1 MSQAVYAFP
10 LSYAQQRL
18 WFLDQLSP
26 GNSAYNIP
34 VATPI
39 ETPIDV
45 AVLQQCVDALIER
58 HETLRT
64 SFEMVDGEPRQ
75 QVQEQ
80 RPVVVRL
87 VDIEHRAA
95 VDDREAAVQRLASEE
110 ARRPFDLRHDPL
122 LRVTLVRVEP
132 RRHVLLMTLHHIVAD
147 AWSIGVL
154 WSELTTLYAAFAAG
168 AASPLPPLPIQY
180 ADYAIW
186 QRAWLTGDV
195 RETQLAYWRQRL
207 DALPTLMLPTDRG
220 RPTVQ
225 SFRGDHVPVTLDAA
239 LTGALARLG
248 QHVSATLFMTV
259 LAGFK
264 ALLMRYSGQTDV
276 MVGTPIAGRD
286 RAQLEGLIGFFVNT
300 LVLRTDLSDDPTVL
314 DLIARVRETALGA
327 YAHAEL
333 PFEMLVEELHPERDL
348 SRNPLFQVTFQLF
361 ATSRGQDGAVKTP
374 PVDVKRG
381 TAPFDLSLSLWESS
395 AGLHG
400 VLEYST
406 DLYDRARM
414 ERLVEHLQTLL
425 AGMVAQPEARLSQLP
440 VLTAAERRQLLVEWN
455 ATQADY
461 PPQCLHDL
469 VAAQAHRAPDA
480 VAVVCGDEQL
490 TYGALEWRAN
500 QVAHRLRAAGVGADT
515 LVGLCVERSL
525 QMVVGLLG
533 ILKAG
538 GAYVPLDPQYP
549 AERLRYMLTDAQVA
563 VLLTEQALLPQLPV
577 SAVPRLRL
585 DQDWAEFA
593 AFPGAV
599 PPPAVATPD
608 HLAYVIYTSGST
620 GAPKGVMVPH
630 RGLAN
635 LAREQTQLFDLTPES
650 RVLQFA
656 SLSFDASIFE
666 IMMALTNGASLYLAR
681 REVLMSPQD
690 LFEFL
695 NIHAVSVVLLPPSFL
710 AAQAVHDLPALKTI
724 TVAGEPCPFDLP
736 LRWSSPGRRFFNLY
750 GPTEDTI
757 CTTYDDCTDDGQP
770 TIGRPI
776 ANTQVYVL
784 DGQRQP
790 VPCGVPGEL
799 YIGGVGVARGYL
811 RRPEL
816 TAERFIADPFSETP
830 GARLYRTGD
839 WVRYRE
845 DGQLEFLGRID
856 HQVKL
861 RGFRIDLGEIEGV
874 LGQHP
879 AVAQAVAMVREDTPG
894 HPQLVAYVLAQ
905 RGLTLSTSELQRFLR
920 DRVPDY
926 LVPAAWA
933 VLAEWP
939 VTPNGKVDR
948 DALPPVSV
956 QPEAAYAAPTTPL
969 ERVLAQLWSGVL
981 GLDRVGI
988 HDNFFELGGHSLL
1001 AVQLISRIR
1010 DVLLADVPLRF
1021 LFDVPTVGGMTERLR
1036 ATADGTDIDKVA
1048 QMHLMVEELD
1058 EDAIDAMLRE
1068 RSS

>member
-1 MSQAVYAFP
+1 MSHAVYAFP

-34 VATPI
+34 VAIPI
-39 ETPIDV
+39 ETPIEV
-45 AVLQQCVDALIER
+45 AVLQRCVDALIER

-64 SFEMVDGEPRQ
+64 SFELVDGEPRQ

-87 VDIEHRAA
+87 VDIEHTAA

-110 ARRPFDLRHDPL
+110 TRRPFDLRHDPL

-186 QRAWLTGDV
+186 QRAWLTGEV

-207 DALPTLMLPTDRG
+207 DDLPTLMLPTDRG

-333 PFEMLVEELHPERDL
+333 PFEMLVEELHPQRDL

-414 ERLVEHLQTLL
+414 ERLVGHLQTLL
-425 AGMVAQPEARLSQLP
+425 AGMVAQPEAPLSQLP

-461 PPQCLHDL
+461 PAQCLHDL
-469 VAAQAHRAPDA
+469 VAAQAHRAPEA

-563 VLLTEQALLPQLPV
+563 VLLTEQALLPHLPA

-593 AFPGAV
+593 AFPGDV

-620 GAPKGVMVPH
+620 GAPKGIAMPH
-630 RGLAN
+630 RPLMN
-635 LAREQTQLFDLTPES
+635 LIAWQQRQAEFLPRARAM
-650 RVLQFA
+650 QFA
-656 SLSFDASIFE
+656 PLSFDVSFQE
-666 IMMALTNGASLYLAR
+666 ILSTLCSGGSLILVTDAARADPAELLSLLTRQRVR
-681 REVLMSPQD
+681 R
-690 LFEFL
+690 LF
-695 NIHAVSVVLLPPSFL
+695 LPPVALQQL
-710 AAQAVHDLPALKTI
+710 A
-724 TVAGEPCPFDLP
+724 
-736 LRWSSPGRRFFNLY
+736 
-750 GPTEDTI
+750 
-757 CTTYDDCTDDGQP
+757 
-770 TIGRPI
+770 
-776 ANTQVYVL
+776 
-784 DGQRQP
+784 
-790 VPCGVPGEL
+790 
-799 YIGGVGVARGYL
+799 
-811 RRPEL
+811 
-816 TAERFIADPFSETP
+816 
-830 GARLYRTGD
+830 
-839 WVRYRE
+839 
-845 DGQLEFLGRID
+845 
-856 HQVKL
+856 
-861 RGFRIDLGEIEGV
+861 
-874 LGQHP
+874 
-879 AVAQAVAMVREDTPG
+879 
-894 HPQLVAYVLAQ
+894 AYVLEHSCDVPPDLREVITAGEQ
-905 RGLTLSTSELQRFLR
+905 LKATTALKALFERLPGCTLTNQYGPSETHVVTSQTLTGPPR
-920 DRVPDY
+920 
-926 LVPAAWA
+926 
-933 VLAEWP
+933 EWP
-939 VTPNGKVDR
+939 
-948 DALPPVSV
+948 ALPP
-956 QPEAAYAAPTTPL
+956 
-969 ERVLAQLWSGVL
+969 
-981 GLDRVGI
+981 
-988 HDNFFELGGHSLL
+988 
-1001 AVQLISRIR
+1001 IR
-1010 DVLLADVPLRF
+1010 MACS
-1021 LFDVPTVGGMTERLR
+1021 TG
-1036 ATADGTDIDKVA
+1036 AC
-1048 QMHLMVEELD
+1048 
-1058 EDAIDAMLRE
+1058 
-1068 RSS
+1068 